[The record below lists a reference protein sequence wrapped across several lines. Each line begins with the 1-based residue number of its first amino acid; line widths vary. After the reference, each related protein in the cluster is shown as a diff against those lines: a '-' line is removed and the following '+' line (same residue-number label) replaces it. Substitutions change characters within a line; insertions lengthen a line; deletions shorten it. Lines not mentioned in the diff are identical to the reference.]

1 MDYTAIVG
9 ASVYERGGNWLL
21 ALETSTGDVVE
32 VIPTEWDGIGGFDG
46 SGLNFVAALLNARG
60 LVYRS
65 WMEQDGRYVAV
76 MHQRPTWGP
85 R

>member
-1 MDYTAIVG
+1 MDHTATVG
-9 ASVYERGGNWLL
+9 ASVYESDGNWLL

-32 VIPTEWDGIGGFDG
+32 VIPIGWDGTGGFEG
-46 SGLNFVAALLNARG
+46 SGLNFVAPLLAARG

-76 MHQRPTWGP
+76 MHQRPSWGP